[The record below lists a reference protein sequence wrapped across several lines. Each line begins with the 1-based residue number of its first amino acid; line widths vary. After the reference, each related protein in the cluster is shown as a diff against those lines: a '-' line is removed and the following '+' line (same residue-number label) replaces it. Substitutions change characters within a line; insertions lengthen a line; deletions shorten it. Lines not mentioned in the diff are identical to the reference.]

1 MPRLIMNFKK
11 EIRSLVESSFSDW
24 LLHEIAIVRC
34 DREVLLVENSFLT
47 EVSWGKLIKSSIS
60 SISKFV
66 T

>member
-34 DREVLLVENSFLT
+34 NREVLLVENSFLT
-47 EVSWGKLIKSSIS
+47 EVSWGNK
-60 SISKFV
+60 
-66 T
+66 

>member
-1 MPRLIMNFKK
+1 MIRFKIKLRRLQMPRLIMNFKK

-47 EVSWGKLIKSSIS
+47 EVSWGN
-60 SISKFV
+60 
-66 T
+66 